1 MFKSLLLLSF
11 AVATLVGTA
20 ALAHESGTGQKAAPQ
35 TEVTRVADRRQKAVK
50 IRKTNKR
57 ISGSLTQRQCWSE
70 GDPSS
75 CKFCR
80 PTYDGYCR
88 CEQHFP
94 CE

>member
-1 MFKSLLLLSF
+1 MFKFFLL
-11 AVATLVGTA
+11 T
-20 ALAHESGTGQKAAPQ
+20 ALAAFTLAGPAAPTQTGGTGHMAASQ
-35 TEVTRVADRRQKAVK
+35 AQMIK
-50 IRKTNKR
+50 IAYPKQRTFKISKTKKR
-57 ISGSLTQRQCWSE
+57 ISSTFTRRQCWDDS
-70 GDPSS
+70 DISS